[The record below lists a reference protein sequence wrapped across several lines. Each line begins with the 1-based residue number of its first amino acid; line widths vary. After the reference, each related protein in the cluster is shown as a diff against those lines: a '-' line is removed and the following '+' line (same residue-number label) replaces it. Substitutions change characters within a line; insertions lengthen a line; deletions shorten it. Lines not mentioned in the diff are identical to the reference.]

1 MPRGPWRDD
10 WPDVLT
16 TAVNISGLHYSV
28 TVSARTK
35 HVCILWSHLDRSI
48 LVDCFVVIV
57 VGRRSSVV
65 VRYCCWSSSV
75 VVGFCRLSSIFVG
88 CCLRLFATVVS
99 STFKV
104 FHGQLTCVI
113 DVVIIIST
121 RQLMLP
127 KALEH
132 RNNLTNNSDLPN
144 VIAKFHII
152 HI

>member
-57 VGRRSSVV
+57 IVIVVVVVVVVGRRSSVV
-65 VRYCCWSSSV
+65 GRRSSV
-75 VVGFCRLSSIFVG
+75 VGRRSSVVGRRSSVVG
-88 CCLRLFATVVS
+88 CRSLLLLVVIGCCRFLS
-99 STFKV
+99 F
-104 FHGQLTCVI
+104 VI
-113 DVVIIIST
+113 DI
-121 RQLMLP
+121 RWLLP
-127 KALEH
+127 PPVCNCRILH
-132 RNNLTNNSDLPN
+132 LQSVSWPTD
-144 VIAKFHII
+144 VCH
-152 HI
+152 